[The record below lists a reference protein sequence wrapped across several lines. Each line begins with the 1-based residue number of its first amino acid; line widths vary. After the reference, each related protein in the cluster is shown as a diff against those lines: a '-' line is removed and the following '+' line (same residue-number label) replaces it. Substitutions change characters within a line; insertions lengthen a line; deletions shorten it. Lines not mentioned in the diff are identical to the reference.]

1 MTTDEALLNLRSCTE
16 NMQTA
21 INSSAHAARA
31 LQGNLDTAT
40 AARQCADLEK
50 MLIDAY
56 KFAATLTT
64 TVEGLHRAEGYESR
78 QP

>member
-1 MTTDEALLNLRSCTE
+1 MTTNDALFNLRSCTE
-16 NMQTA
+16 NMKTA
-21 INSSAHAARA
+21 IESSERAARA
-31 LQGNLDTAT
+31 LQGNPDTAT
-40 AARQCADLEK
+40 AARQCSGLEK

-64 TVEGLHRAEGYESR
+64 TVEGLQRAEGHESR

>member
-1 MTTDEALLNLRSCTE
+1 MTTNDALFNLRSCTE

-21 INSSAHAARA
+21 IESSERAVRA
-31 LQGNLDTAT
+31 LQDNLDTAT
-40 AARQCADLEK
+40 AARQCRALEK

-56 KFAATLTT
+56 KFAASLTF
-64 TVEGLHRAEGYESR
+64 TVEGLHRAEGYESW